1 MGKEP
6 DMSETQIFVGVD
18 VSKARLDVAVRP
30 SGDMLTVRHD
40 ESGIAGLITRLQAW
54 QPTAVVLEATGD
66 LECTVVSALAAGAC
80 RCTCQSAPSAGIAR
94 ATGRLAQ
101 TDALDAQI
109 LAQFGEVLRPAP
121 RALPDEAT
129 QALSA
134 ARARRRPLL
143 EMLIAEKQ
151 RHSQAAA
158 RLKPGIA
165 TPIAW
170 LTAELQRVDADL
182 TLAIRHVVW
191 REQDDLLQ
199 AAGCGQP
206 EPTILAVAG
215 TGHLCPSPLRCRHCP
230 TDRDSGTLRGKPRL
244 GPADGCPNGLTCCA
258 RCDQMEPLP
267 HGLLSHLLAE
277 GMPKS
282 ALVAAAQAAHHL
294 DGGQNSERRGE
305 PLLAGLTTRQLLR
318 SFSARPR

>member
-6 DMSETQIFVGVD
+6 DMSETKIFVGVD

-66 LECTVVSALAAGAC
+66 LDCTVVSALAAVGLPVHVVNP
-80 RCTCQSAPSAGIAR
+80 RQVREFAR
-94 ATGRLAQ
+94 ATGRLAK

-121 RALPDEAT
+121 RSLPDEAT

-134 ARARRRPLL
+134 ALARRRQLL

-170 LTAELQRVDADL
+170 LTTELQRVDADL
-182 TLAIRHVVW
+182 TLAIRQSPVW

-199 AAGCGQP
+199 SMPGVGPGLSRTMLAELPELGPLSSKQLAALVG
-206 EPTILAVAG
+206 IA
-215 TGHLCPSPLRCRHCP
+215 PLN
-230 TDRDSGTLRGKPRL
+230 RDSGTLRGKRTIWGGRAVVRTALYMAALAATKWNPVIK
-244 GPADGCPNGLTCCA
+244 AFYH
-258 RCDQMEPLP
+258 Q
-267 HGLLSHLLAE
+267 LLAR
-277 GMPKS
+277 GKAKKA
-282 ALVAAAQAAHHL
+282 ALVACMHKLLIILNAMVKQRTPWRANAQQA
-294 DGGQNSERRGE
+294 
-305 PLLAGLTTRQLLR
+305 
-318 SFSARPR
+318 